1 MDSKRLKLLER
12 AYEAE
17 VNAALSGHGLHMM
30 QTKAALAETMVDEG
44 YLAKCK
50 ATMSGATFEGYELTH
65 VGRMA
70 YCMACEDELP
80 NAKVS
85 GAGTASA
92 AMTGCAARATKKGQE
107 HGRENRDC
115 LDGQHI

>member
-1 MDSKRLKLLER
+1 MDRKRFKLLER

-17 VNAALSGHGLHMM
+17 VNAALSGRDLHMM

-50 ATMSGATFEGYELTH
+50 AAVSGATFEGYELTH

-80 NAKVS
+80 NE
-85 GAGTASA
+85 
-92 AMTGCAARATKKGQE
+92 RIRQ
-107 HGRENRDC
+107 
-115 LDGQHI
+115 

>member
-17 VNAALSGHGLHMM
+17 ISAALFGCGLHMM
-30 QTKAALAETMVDEG
+30 QTKAALAEAMVKEG

-50 ATMSGATFEGYELTH
+50 ATVSGATLGGYELTH

-70 YCMACEDELP
+70 YCMTCEGELP
-80 NAKVS
+80 NA
-85 GAGTASA
+85 
-92 AMTGCAARATKKGQE
+92 
-107 HGRENRDC
+107 
-115 LDGQHI
+115 